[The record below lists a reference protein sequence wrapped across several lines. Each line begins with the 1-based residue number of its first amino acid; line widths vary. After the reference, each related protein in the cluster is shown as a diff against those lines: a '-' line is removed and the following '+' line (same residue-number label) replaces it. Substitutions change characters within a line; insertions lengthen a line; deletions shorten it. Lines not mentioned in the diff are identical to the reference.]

1 MILTILVTNIR
12 LYLFICST
20 CIVFIIVPVYNL
32 GDTYTVQILT
42 KSNSNC
48 LKGNLYKKKM
58 NKINAIRLIT
68 SWHWFY
74 KIKIK
79 TENKN
84 KELDVNW
91 GSLIDLVVTL
101 WMESWEYIPSLR
113 LAFASCTLFCNIRIC
128 RSNCS
133 FISVWVSYLVFHS
146 FPD

>member
-12 LYLFICST
+12 LQITYLFVVY
-20 CIVFIIVPVYNL
+20 VFCFMIVPVYNL

-68 SWHWFY
+68 SSHWLY

-84 KELDVNW
+84 MELDVN
-91 GSLIDLVVTL
+91 
-101 WMESWEYIPSLR
+101 
-113 LAFASCTLFCNIRIC
+113 
-128 RSNCS
+128 
-133 FISVWVSYLVFHS
+133 
-146 FPD
+146 